1 MRLHKK
7 LESLSTAAKKMIAS
21 ADSVEALEKARV
33 QLLGKKSELASIL
46 SQLPDLPMRERK
58 EIGALA
64 NQLRAD
70 LELAIEL
77 RTQKLIDSVDDALS
91 SIDISAPGE
100 LHIVEP
106 GHIHPTQAILSD
118 IYDIFLRL
126 GFAVADGPEI
136 ETDWYNFEVLNM
148 PADHPAREMQD
159 TFYIESD
166 GKHPPLVPRTHTSA
180 SQIRYMEQNEPPFKV
195 IVPGR
200 VYRNEDE
207 DRTHIWSFY
216 QVEGL
221 VVGEGVSMAD
231 LKGTLLHVMKELFGP
246 QTKVRFRPSYF
257 PYTEPSV
264 EIDVW
269 YQESWLELC
278 GGGMVHPEVLRQ
290 GGIDPERYS
299 GFAFGFGADRL
310 SFIRY
315 GLQDI
320 RVLWRPNLLISKQ
333 V

>member
-1 MRLHKK
+1 MQELKELSSEAK
-7 LESLSTAAKKMIAS
+7 ILISKSDTTAGLEA
-21 ADSVEALEKARV
+21 ARV
-33 QLLGKKSELASIL
+33 ELLGKKSRIS
-46 SQLPDLPMRERK
+46 
-58 EIGALA
+58 
-64 NQLRAD
+64 
-70 LELAIEL
+70 AI
-77 RTQKLIDSVDDALS
+77 LS
-91 SIDISAPGE
+91 SISSLSMEDRKLVGAAANVLRQEVEQQILERAQQ
-100 LHIVEP
+100 LLVNQDDRLTHIDLSEP
-106 GHIHPTQAILSD
+106 GGLYVHESGHMHPTQVILSD

-159 TFYIESD
+159 TFYVVGD
-166 GKHPPLVPRTHTSA
+166 GKHAPLVPRTHTSA
-180 SQIRYMEQNEPPFKV
+180 SQIRYMEQNQPPFKV

-231 LKGTLLHVMKELFGP
+231 LKGTLLHIMKELFGP
-246 QTKVRFRPSYF
+246 DTKVRFRPSYF

-269 YQESWLELC
+269 YRDEWLELC

-290 GGIDPERYS
+290 GGIDPEQYS

-320 RVLWRPNLLISKQ
+320 RVLWRPNLLIGKQ

>member
-1 MRLHKK
+1 
-7 LESLSTAAKKMIAS
+7 
-21 ADSVEALEKARV
+21 
-33 QLLGKKSELASIL
+33 
-46 SQLPDLPMRERK
+46 
-58 EIGALA
+58 
-64 NQLRAD
+64 
-70 LELAIEL
+70 
-77 RTQKLIDSVDDALS
+77 
-91 SIDISAPGE
+91 
-100 LHIVEP
+100 
-106 GHIHPTQAILSD
+106 
-118 IYDIFLRL
+118 
-126 GFAVADGPEI
+126 
-136 ETDWYNFEVLNM
+136 M

-159 TFYIESD
+159 TFYIVGD
-166 GKHPPLVPRTHTSA
+166 GKHAPLVPRTHTSA
-180 SQIRYMEQNEPPFKV
+180 SQIRYMEHNQPPFKV

-231 LKGTLLHVMKELFGP
+231 LKGTLLHIMKELFGP
-246 QTKVRFRPSYF
+246 DTKVRFRPSYF

-269 YQESWLELC
+269 YQGEWLELC
-278 GGGMVHPEVLRQ
+278 GGGMVHPDVLRQ
-290 GGIDPERYS
+290 GGIDPEQYS

-320 RVLWRPNLLISKQ
+320 RVLWRPNLLIGKQ